1 MFKAPT
7 TTAKMVLPL
16 GMVSYSTD
24 NGLPLCHEQLHG
36 NDADSFCNVGL
47 ASLGIPAIL
56 SSSSSLS
63 YSLMV
68 SSLTDVPLT
77 PYPLES
83 SLLSTL
89 APSSSS
95 DENAQSFTL
104 RAPLNSK
111 PQHKWSL

>member
-1 MFKAPT
+1 MIVDQNDIKRCWSVPERVGQPF
-7 TTAKMVLPL
+7 
-16 GMVSYSTD
+16 SQ
-24 NGLPLCHEQLHG
+24 EQLHG
-36 NDADSFCNVGL
+36 NDADIFCNVGL

-56 SSSSSLS
+56 SSSSSSLS

-68 SSLTDVPLT
+68 SSLTDMPLT